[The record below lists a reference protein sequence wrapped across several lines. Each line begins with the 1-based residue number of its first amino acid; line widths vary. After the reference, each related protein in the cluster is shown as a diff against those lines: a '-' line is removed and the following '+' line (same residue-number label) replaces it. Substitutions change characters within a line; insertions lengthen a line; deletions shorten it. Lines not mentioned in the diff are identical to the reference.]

1 MTMRTNLFAATF
13 WKSTVERS
21 IRTAAQVLLGFL
33 VVGETGILD
42 VDWEQALSVT
52 GVAVIASILTSV
64 VATGVGDKGTASL
77 VKDSE

>member
-1 MTMRTNLFAATF
+1 MFSATF
-13 WKSTVERS
+13 WKSTIERS
-21 IRTAAQVLLGFL
+21 VRTAAQVLLGFL

-77 VKDSE
+77 VKEGE

>member
-1 MTMRTNLFAATF
+1 MFTATF
-13 WKSTVERS
+13 WKSTIERS
-21 IRTAAQVLLGFL
+21 VRTAAQVLLGFL
-33 VVGETGILD
+33 VVGETGVLD

-77 VKDSE
+77 VKEGE

>member
-1 MTMRTNLFAATF
+1 MFAATF

-33 VVGETGILD
+33 VVGETGVLD

-77 VKDSE
+77 VKDGE

>member
-1 MTMRTNLFAATF
+1 MFSATF

-21 IRTAAQVLLGFL
+21 VRTAAQVLLGFL
-33 VVGETGILD
+33 VVGETGVLD

-77 VKDSE
+77 VKDGE

>member
-1 MTMRTNLFAATF
+1 MFAATF

-33 VVGETGILD
+33 VVGQTGVLD

-77 VKDSE
+77 VKDGE

>member
-1 MTMRTNLFAATF
+1 MFSATF

-21 IRTAAQVLLGFL
+21 VRTAAQVLLGFL
-33 VVGETGILD
+33 VVGETGVLD

-77 VKDSE
+77 VKEGE

>member
-1 MTMRTNLFAATF
+1 MFAATF

-33 VVGETGILD
+33 VVGETGVLD

-77 VKDSE
+77 VKEGE

>member
-1 MTMRTNLFAATF
+1 MFSATF

-21 IRTAAQVLLGFL
+21 VRTAAQVLLGFL

-64 VATGVGDKGTASL
+64 VATGVGEKGTASL
-77 VKDSE
+77 VKEGE

>member
-1 MTMRTNLFAATF
+1 MFTATF

-21 IRTAAQVLLGFL
+21 VRTAAQVLLGFL
-33 VVGETGILD
+33 VVGETGVLD

-77 VKDSE
+77 VKEGE

>member
-1 MTMRTNLFAATF
+1 MMRTDMFSATF

-21 IRTAAQVLLGFL
+21 VRTAAQVLLGFL
-33 VVGETGILD
+33 VVGETGVLD

-77 VKDSE
+77 VKEGE

>member
-1 MTMRTNLFAATF
+1 MFSATF

-21 IRTAAQVLLGFL
+21 VRTAAQVLLGFL

-77 VKDSE
+77 VKEGE

>member
-1 MTMRTNLFAATF
+1 MFSATF

-21 IRTAAQVLLGFL
+21 VRTAAQVLLGFL
-33 VVGETGILD
+33 VVGETGVLD

-64 VATGVGDKGTASL
+64 VATGVGDKGTTSL
-77 VKDSE
+77 VKEGE

>member
-1 MTMRTNLFAATF
+1 MFTATF

-21 IRTAAQVLLGFL
+21 VRTAAQVLLGFL
-33 VVGETGILD
+33 VIGETGFLD

-77 VKDSE
+77 VKEGE

>member
-1 MTMRTNLFAATF
+1 MFSATF

-77 VKDSE
+77 VKEGE

>member
-1 MTMRTNLFAATF
+1 
-13 WKSTVERS
+13 V
-21 IRTAAQVLLGFL
+21 
-33 VVGETGILD
+33 LD

-77 VKDSE
+77 VKEGE

>member
-1 MTMRTNLFAATF
+1 MFAATF

-33 VVGETGILD
+33 VVGQTGVLD

-77 VKDSE
+77 VKEGE

>member
-1 MTMRTNLFAATF
+1 MWAAIF
-13 WKSTVERS
+13 WKTAAERS

-77 VKDSE
+77 VKEGE

>member
-1 MTMRTNLFAATF
+1 MFSATF

-21 IRTAAQVLLGFL
+21 VRTAAQVLLGFL

-52 GVAVIASILTSV
+52 GVAVIASILTSI

-77 VKDSE
+77 VKEGE

>member
-1 MTMRTNLFAATF
+1 MFAATF

-42 VDWEQALSVT
+42 VDWEQALGVSGIATLASV
-52 GVAVIASILTSV
+52 LTSI

-77 VKDSE
+77 VKDGE

>member
-1 MTMRTNLFAATF
+1 MFTATF
-13 WKSTVERS
+13 WKTTVERA

-33 VVGETGILD
+33 VVGQTGVLD

-77 VKDSE
+77 VKDGE

>member
-1 MTMRTNLFAATF
+1 MFAATF

-33 VVGETGILD
+33 VVGQTGVLD

>member
-1 MTMRTNLFAATF
+1 MFSATF

-33 VVGETGILD
+33 VVGETGVLD

-77 VKDSE
+77 VKEGE

>member
-1 MTMRTNLFAATF
+1 MFSATF

-64 VATGVGDKGTASL
+64 VATGVGDKNTASL
-77 VKDSE
+77 VKEGE

>member
-1 MTMRTNLFAATF
+1 MFSATF
-13 WKSTVERS
+13 WKSTAERS

-33 VVGETGILD
+33 VIGETGFLD
-42 VDWEQALSVT
+42 VDWEQSLSVT

-77 VKDSE
+77 VKDGE

>member
-1 MTMRTNLFAATF
+1 MWAATF
-13 WKSTVERS
+13 WKTAAERS

-33 VVGETGILD
+33 VVGETGVLD

-64 VATGVGDKGTASL
+64 IATGVGDKGTASL
-77 VKDSE
+77 VKEGE

>member
-1 MTMRTNLFAATF
+1 MFSATF
-13 WKSTVERS
+13 WKSTAERS

-33 VVGETGILD
+33 VIGETGFLD

-77 VKDSE
+77 VKDGE